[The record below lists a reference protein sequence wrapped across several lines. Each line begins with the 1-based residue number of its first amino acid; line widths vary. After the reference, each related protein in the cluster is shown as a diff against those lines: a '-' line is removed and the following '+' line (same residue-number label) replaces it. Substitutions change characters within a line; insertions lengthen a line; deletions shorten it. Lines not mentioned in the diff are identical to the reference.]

1 MSELWSWV
9 EGTHGM
15 RTTMLDGLSDADL
28 SYTPG
33 GDALTLGALFR
44 EIGEIEHSYLQ
55 SFKTFKQDF
64 SYRNGEAGL
73 ETSKDKLKAWY
84 EKLDGEMKT
93 TLEAFSADDLKKSVD
108 RGGFEAPLEMQTQ
121 IYLQA
126 LLIFLGKVTVY
137 YRIMGKPLPQSV
149 QDWIG

>member
-73 ETSKDKLKAWY
+73 
-84 EKLDGEMKT
+84 KT